1 MATAKKK
8 AAKKAPAPKAAAASD
23 WRRQTLA
30 RVRAVIEDASPEAIE
45 EAKWKKPSNPAGV
58 PTWSQNGIICT
69 GETYKDKIKLTF
81 AKGAALADPAGLF
94 NASLDGGTRRAID
107 IHEGDKLKEKAL
119 KALIKAAVA
128 LNTSKAA
135 KAKKAKRA

>member
-8 AAKKAPAPKAAAASD
+8 VAKQAPAPKAAAASD

>member
-8 AAKKAPAPKAAAASD
+8 VAKQAPAPKAAAASD

-30 RVRAVIEDASPEAIE
+30 RVRAVIEDAAPEAIE

>member
-30 RVRAVIEDASPEAIE
+30 HVRAVIEDAAPEAIE

-81 AKGAALADPAGLF
+81 AKGAALADPAGLL

-107 IHEGDKLKEKAL
+107 IHEGDKLNEKAL

>member
-1 MATAKKK
+1 MAIAKKK
-8 AAKKAPAPKAAAASD
+8 AAKQAPMPKAAAGD

-30 RVRAVIEDASPEAIE
+30 RVRALIEEAAPEAVE
-45 EAKWKKPSNPAGV
+45 EAKWKKPTNPAGV

-81 AKGAALADPAGLF
+81 AKGAALKDPAGLF
-94 NASLDGGTRRAID
+94 NASLDGGARRAID
-107 IHEGDKLKEKAL
+107 VREGDTINEKAL

-128 LNTSKAA
+128 LNTSKPV

>member
-8 AAKKAPAPKAAAASD
+8 VAKQAPAPKAAAESD

-81 AKGAALADPAGLF
+81 AKGAALKDPAGIF